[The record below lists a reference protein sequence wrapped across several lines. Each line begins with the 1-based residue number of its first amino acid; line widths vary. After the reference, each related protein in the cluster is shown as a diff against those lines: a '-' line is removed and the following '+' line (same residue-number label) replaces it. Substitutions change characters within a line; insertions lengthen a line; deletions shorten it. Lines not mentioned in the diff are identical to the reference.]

1 MNSAARRRLAS
12 LSELA
17 GLVADGAATTRSAIV
32 GATGLSRAA
41 IAQRVDLLIERGLL
55 VETEPAAIERGRP
68 PLTLDLSD
76 AEIVVAGCDLGATH
90 SRVAV
95 ATLSGRVLAERA
107 RAIDINAGPDAVL
120 GGVRADLEKLLAEA
134 GRPAAHLRAI
144 GIGVPGPV
152 EFASGTVVRPPIMAG
167 WDGCRVPAFFD
178 AFFDGRYAAPVLVD
192 NDVNTMALGEY
203 THRRDS
209 RHLLYVKVGTGIG
222 CGVIS
227 GGVLHRGASGAA
239 GDIGHIQL
247 PGHEEVLC
255 HCGNTGCVEAV
266 ASGSAVAAALRAQGI
281 AAAGAG
287 DVVRLVSEGQPAARR
302 QVRLAGRRIG
312 EVLASLVSFHN
323 PDTIVIGGILAQLH
337 EDLLADVRAVI
348 YRRALPLA
356 TRSLAIETSVLGE
369 RAGVLGAVRL
379 AARHLL
385 SPEGMAGIIGEV

>member
-55 VETEPAAIERGRP
+55 VETEPAATERGRP

-76 AEIVVAGCDLGATH
+76 AGIVVAGCDLGATH
-90 SRVAV
+90 SRLAI

-107 RAIDINAGPDAVL
+107 RAVDINTGPDAVL
-120 GGVRADLEKLLAEA
+120 GGVRADLEELLAQA
-134 GRPAAHLRAI
+134 GRPATHLRAV

-167 WDGCRVPAFFD
+167 WDGCRVPGFFE
-178 AFFDGRYAAPVLVD
+178 GRYTAPVLVD

-222 CGVIS
+222 CGVVS

-247 PGHEEVLC
+247 PAHEDVLC

-266 ASGSAVAAALRAQGI
+266 ASGSAIAAALREQGI
-281 AAAGAG
+281 DAVGAA

-302 QVRLAGRRIG
+302 QVRLAGQRIG
-312 EVLASLVSFHN
+312 EVLASLVSFYN

-385 SPEGMAGIIGEV
+385 SAEGMAGVIGEV